1 MNNDRRPFHGRP
13 QYGNNTGGPRNN
25 RVDNRPI
32 IAPIGQSAS
41 VSTGTGSKTTP
52 APTPAKPATSIK
64 TVNHTDAI
72 NEFKGKQVEDSDIP
86 EGHYESESSD
96 DTSTSESTT
105 TTNTA
110 SRGSTTAKTA
120 GHGNRGIMNRNRP
133 MRRPEPPTKSLINTL
148 TKPAESGHLPLVGAG
163 NIRIIPLG
171 GVEKIGMNMTA
182 IEIGND
188 IIVIDAGFGFSE
200 ESTPGVDYILPNTKY
215 LEERKG
221 RVKAIIITH
230 GHLDHI
236 GGIPY
241 IMDRIG
247 NPPMYTRNLTALMVK
262 KRQSE
267 FPHLDPIDFKIVEQN
282 DRIKI
287 GEMVVQFFGVTHT
300 IPDAIG
306 VAIETPYG
314 YVVNPGDFKLDHV
327 DEVPTDEEEK
337 LYSFFNDKKVLMFLG
352 ESTNIENPGF
362 STPERLVLENLDGIV
377 RDIKGRL
384 IVGMFA
390 SHFHRISKIV
400 ESSEKYGKK
409 VLIEGR
415 SMKNNIDIAIQAGML
430 VVRKETLIA
439 PQDIDKYPPDKV
451 VVLATG
457 AQGDEFAALMR
468 MASGTYKHFKLSNRD
483 TILLSASI
491 IPGNEKAVDKLKDK
505 IARTGAKI
513 IHYRTSEVFIHS
525 TGHANRGEI
534 EWLHK
539 KLKPRFFIPIHGTHY
554 KLRQHAE
561 LAMQMGMPADHIV
574 VPDNGTII
582 EIREEGT
589 KLVRMAEKAPDNV
602 VMVDGF
608 TIGDIQDVVIRD
620 RQVLSQDGIFV
631 VIALINAATGKLK
644 KSPDIISRGSVYLRE
659 SQDLLRETRHL
670 VKYVVEQNTENM
682 HPINID
688 YIKDV
693 VSEALSKFIFQHTAK
708 RPIVIPVMIC
718 V

>member
-52 APTPAKPATSIK
+52 AKPTTSAK

-133 MRRPEPPTKSLINTL
+133 MRRPEPPTKSLINNGART
-148 TKPAESGHLPLVGAG
+148 AESGHLPLVGAG

-215 LEERKG
+215 LEERKD

-306 VAIETPYG
+306 VAIETPHG

-589 KLVRMAEKAPDNV
+589 KLVRLAEKAPDNV

>member
-1 MNNDRRPFHGRP
+1 MNDRRPFHGRP
-13 QYGNNTGGPRNN
+13 QYGNGGNRNS
-25 RVDNRPI
+25 RVDNRPV
-32 IAPIGQSAS
+32 IAPIGQSSS
-41 VSTGTGSKTTP
+41 VSTSTGGKAMPSQAP
-52 APTPAKPATSIK
+52 ANAAGAARSSGVDHI
-64 TVNHTDAI
+64 DAL
-72 NEFKGKQVEDSDIP
+72 NEFKGKDTRDIP
-86 EGHYESESSD
+86 AGHYESEEND
-96 DTSTSESTT
+96 D
-105 TTNTA
+105 A
-110 SRGSTTAKTA
+110 SAPAEAPAKASPAARGQGGAAAPKAA
-120 GHGNRGIMNRNRP
+120 GNGRGIMNRNRP
-133 MRRPEPPTKSLINTL
+133 MRRPEPPQKSLINTL
-148 TKPAESGHLPLVGAG
+148 SKPSESGHLPLVGPG

-188 IIVIDAGFGFSE
+188 IIVIDAGFGFTE

-215 LEERKG
+215 LEERKA

-247 NPPMYTRNLTALMVK
+247 NPPMYTRNLTALMIK

-267 FPHLDPIDFKIVEQN
+267 FPHLEPIDFKIVEQN
-282 DRIKI
+282 DRIVIGDMKI
-287 GEMVVQFFGVTHT
+287 QFFGVTHT

-306 VAIETPYG
+306 IAIETPYG

-327 DEVPTDEEEK
+327 DEVPTEEEEK
-337 LYSFFNDKKVLMFLG
+337 LYSFFNDKKTLMLLG

-390 SHFHRISKIV
+390 SHFHRIAKIV
-400 ESSEKYGKK
+400 ESAEKYGKK

-430 VVRKETLIA
+430 VVKKGTLIA
-439 PQDIDKYPPDKV
+439 PQEIDSYPPDKV

-468 MASGTYKHFKLSNRD
+468 MASGSYKHFKLSNRD
-483 TILLSASI
+483 TVLLSASI

-505 IARTGAKI
+505 IARSGAKI

-534 EWLHK
+534 EWLHR

-554 KLRQHAE
+554 KLKQHAE
-561 LAMQMGMPADHIV
+561 LAMQMGMP
-574 VPDNGTII
+574 
-582 EIREEGT
+582 
-589 KLVRMAEKAPDNV
+589 EKAPDNV

-620 RQVLSQDGIFV
+620 RQVLSSDGIFV

>member
-1 MNNDRRPFHGRP
+1 MNDRRPFHGRP
-13 QYGNNTGGPRNN
+13 QYGNNSGGQRNN
-25 RVDNRPI
+25 RIDNRPI

-41 VSTGTGSKTTP
+41 VSTSSSPRTTP
-52 APTPAKPATSIK
+52 INTTNIAPTNTGTTSNS
-64 TVNHTDAI
+64 VNHTDAL
-72 NEFKGKQVEDSDIP
+72 NEFKGL
-86 EGHYESESSD
+86 ESEQP
-96 DTSTSESTT
+96 TTAPKSTT
-105 TTNTA
+105 PTSA
-110 SRGSTTAKTA
+110 PKTA

-133 MRRPEPPTKSLINTL
+133 MRRPEPPQKSLINTL
-148 TKPAESGHLPLVGAG
+148 TKPAESGHLPLVAPG

-182 IEIGND
+182 IEIGED
-188 IIVIDAGFGFSE
+188 IIVIDAGFAFTE
-200 ESTPGVDYILPNTKY
+200 ESTPGIDYILPNTKY
-215 LEERKG
+215 LEERKS

-267 FPHLDPIDFKIVEQN
+267 FPHLEPIDFKIVEQN

-287 GEMVVQFFGVTHT
+287 GGISVQFFGITHT
-300 IPDAIG
+300 IPDCIG
-306 VAIETPYG
+306 IAIETPYG
-314 YVVNPGDFKLDHV
+314 YVVTPGDFKLDHV
-327 DEVPTDEEEK
+327 DEEPTAEEVK
-337 LYSFFNDKKVLMFLG
+337 SYSFFDDKKVLALLAD
-352 ESTNIENPGF
+352 STNIENPGF
-362 STPERLVLENLDGIV
+362 STPERLVLENLDSII
-377 RDIKGRL
+377 RDTKGRM

-390 SHFHRISKIV
+390 SHFHRIAKIV

-415 SMKNNIDIAIQAGML
+415 SMKNNIDIAIQSGML
-430 VVRKETLIA
+430 VVKKGTLIA
-439 PQDIDKYPPDKV
+439 PQEIDNFPPDKV

-468 MASGTYKHFKLSNRD
+468 MASGNYKHFKLSNRD

-505 IARTGAKI
+505 IARTGARI

-525 TGHANRGEI
+525 TGHANRGEL

-561 LAMQMGMPADHIV
+561 LAMQLGMPADHIV

-620 RQVLSQDGIFV
+620 RQVLSSDGIFV
-631 VIALINAATGKLK
+631 VIALINASTGKLK

>member
-1 MNNDRRPFHGRP
+1 MNNNRRPFHGRP
-13 QYGNNTGGPRNN
+13 QYGNNAGGNRNN
-25 RVDNRPI
+25 RIDNRPI

-41 VSTGTGSKTTP
+41 VSTSSTP
-52 APTPAKPATSIK
+52 RTATSSSS
-64 TVNHTDAI
+64 TTSNSVNHTEAL
-72 NEFKGKQVEDSDIP
+72 NEFKGKGTSDIP
-86 EGHYESESSD
+86 AGHYESETNAD
-96 DTSTSESTT
+96 GTIRSTT
-105 TTNTA
+105 PAAKPA
-110 SRGSTTAKTA
+110 SASAPKTS
-120 GHGNRGIMNRNRP
+120 GQGGRGIMNRNRP
-133 MRRPEPPTKSLINTL
+133 MKRPEPPAKSLINNSPKL
-148 TKPAESGHLPLVGAG
+148 AESGHIPPVAPG
-163 NIRIIPLG
+163 NIRIIPLS
-171 GVEKIGMNMTA
+171 GVEKIGTNMTA
-182 IEIGND
+182 IEIGDD
-188 IIVIDAGFGFSE
+188 ILVIDAGFGFTE
-200 ESTPGVDYILPNTKY
+200 AGTPGVDYILPNTKY
-215 LEERKG
+215 LEERKA
-221 RVKAIIITH
+221 RVKGIIITH

-236 GGIPY
+236 GAIPY
-241 IMDRIG
+241 ILDRIG
-247 NPPMYTRNLTALMVK
+247 NPPMYTRNLTALMIK

-267 FPHLDPIDFKIVEQN
+267 FPHLEPIDFKIVEQN
-282 DRIKI
+282 DRVKI
-287 GEMVVQFFGVTHT
+287 GNMSVQFFGVTHT
-300 IPDAIG
+300 IPDSVG

-314 YVVNPGDFKLDHV
+314 YVVNNGDFKLDHV

-337 LYSFFNDKKVLMFLG
+337 SYAFFNDKKVLMLLG

-362 STPERLVLENLDGIV
+362 STPERLVLEGLDTIV

-390 SHFHRISKIV
+390 SHFHRIASV
-400 ESSEKYGKK
+400 VRSAEKYGKK
-409 VLIEGR
+409 VVIEGR
-415 SMKNNIDIAIQAGML
+415 SMKNNIDIAIQAGIL
-430 VVRKETLIA
+430 EIKKDTCIP
-439 PQDIDKYPPDKV
+439 PQDIDNYPPDKI

-468 MASGTYKHFKLSNRD
+468 MANGSYKHFKINNRD
-483 TILLSASI
+483 TVLLSASI
-491 IPGNEKAVDKLKDK
+491 IPGNEIAVDRLKDK
-505 IARTGAKI
+505 LTRMGAKI
-513 IHYRTSEVFIHS
+513 IHYRTSEVFVHS

-534 EWLHK
+534 EWLHR
-539 KLKPRFFIPIHGTHY
+539 KLKPRFLIPIHGNHY
-554 KLRQHAE
+554 KLRQHAD
-561 LAMQMGMPADHIV
+561 LAMELGMPADHIV
-574 VPDNGTII
+574 VPDNGTIV
-582 EIREEGT
+582 EIQDEGR
-589 KLVRMAEKAPDNV
+589 KLVKFAEKAPNNV

>member
-1 MNNDRRPFHGRP
+1 MNNRRPFHGRP
-13 QYGNNTGGPRNN
+13 NLHQNDT
-25 RVDNRPI
+25 RPA
-32 IAPIGQSAS
+32 IAPRGVSS
-41 VSTGTGSKTTP
+41 VSSS
-52 APTPAKPATSIK
+52 ATSSQTPI
-64 TVNHTDAI
+64 THSDAV
-72 NEFKGKQVEDSDIP
+72 NEFKVQP
-86 EGHYESESSD
+86 EIVPMQSAAQPQRRTSSSPTGRGGFD
-96 DTSTSESTT
+96 RRGVGQGAGQ
-105 TTNTA
+105 NA
-110 SRGSTTAKTA
+110 SGNGGGGNNA
-120 GHGNRGIMNRNRP
+120 GNRRRSH
-133 MRRPEPPTKSLINTL
+133 MRRPEPPMRSLTSTL
-148 TKPAESGHLPLVGAG
+148 NKPAESAHLPLVAPG

-188 IIVIDAGFGFSE
+188 IIVIDAGFGFSDE
-200 ESTPGVDYILPNTKY
+200 NTPGIDYILPNTKY
-215 LEERKG
+215 LEERKS
-221 RVKAIIITH
+221 RVKGILITH

-267 FPHLDPIDFKIVEQN
+267 FPHLEPIDFKIVEQN
-282 DRIKI
+282 DRIKVGDMSI
-287 GEMVVQFFGVTHT
+287 QFFGVTHT
-300 IPDAIG
+300 IPDSMGI
-306 VAIETPYG
+306 AIETPYG
-314 YVVNPGDFKLDHV
+314 YVVTPGDFKLDHV
-327 DEVPTDEEEK
+327 DEVPTQEEEK
-337 LYSFFNDKKVLMFLG
+337 SYSFFNDKKVLMLLG

-362 STPERLVLENLDGIV
+362 STPERIVLENLDSIV

-390 SHFHRISKIV
+390 SHFHRIAAIIQ
-400 ESSEKYGKK
+400 SSEKYGKK
-409 VLIEGR
+409 VIIEGR
-415 SMKNNIDIAIQAGML
+415 SMKNNVDVAVASGLLTIN
-430 VVRKETLIA
+430 KSTLIA

-468 MASGTYKHFKLSNRD
+468 MATGSYKHFKISDRD
-483 TILLSASI
+483 TVLLSASI
-491 IPGNEKAVDKLKDK
+491 IPGNERAVDKLKDK
-505 IARTGAKI
+505 LTRMGAKI
-513 IHYRTSEVFIHS
+513 MHYRTSEVFIHS

-554 KLRQHAE
+554 KLKLHAE
-561 LAMQMGMPADHIV
+561 LAMQMGMAKDHIV

-582 EIREEGT
+582 EIQDNGE
-589 KLVRMAEKAPDNV
+589 KLVRLSEKAPDNV

-620 RQVLSQDGIFV
+620 RQVLSEDGIFV

-659 SQDLLRETRHL
+659 SQELLRETRFL
-670 VKYVVEQNTENM
+670 VKNVVEQHTANM

-693 VSEALSKFIFQHTAK
+693 VSDSLGKFLFQQTAK
-708 RPIVIPVMIC
+708 RPIIIPVMIC

>member
-1 MNNDRRPFHGRP
+1 MNNRRPFHGRP
-13 QYGNNTGGPRNN
+13 RYNNHGNPTQNKQMNPNQNN
-25 RVDNRPI
+25 STQP
-32 IAPIGQSAS
+32 
-41 VSTGTGSKTTP
+41 VS
-52 APTPAKPATSIK
+52 
-64 TVNHTDAI
+64 HTDAI
-72 NEFKGKQVEDSDIP
+72 NEFKGPAQ
-86 EGHYESESSD
+86 
-96 DTSTSESTT
+96 
-105 TTNTA
+105 
-110 SRGSTTAKTA
+110 TTAQANPVPTRA
-120 GHGNRGIMNRNRP
+120 TPAPVASSRSSAPAQANRTPSNQGGGRGIMNRNRP
-133 MRRPEPPTKSLINTL
+133 MRRPEPPQKSLINTL
-148 TKPAESGHLPLVGAG
+148 HKPAESGHIPPVAPG

-182 IEIGND
+182 VEIGND
-188 IIVIDAGFGFSE
+188 IIVIDAGFGFTE
-200 ESTPGVDYILPNTKY
+200 ENTPGVDYILPNTKY
-215 LEERKG
+215 LEERKS

-267 FPHLDPIDFKIVEQN
+267 FPHLDPIDFKIVEKD
-282 DRIKI
+282 DRVKI
-287 GEMVVQFFGVTHT
+287 GDMSVQFFGVTHT
-300 IPDAIG
+300 IPDSIG

-314 YVVNPGDFKLDHV
+314 YVVNNGDFKLDHV
-327 DEVPTDEEEK
+327 NEVPTDEEEK
-337 LYSFFNDKKVLMFLG
+337 SYAFFNDKKVLVLLG

-362 STPERLVLENLDGIV
+362 STPERLVLEGLDSIV
-377 RDIKGRL
+377 KDIKGRL

-390 SHFHRISKIV
+390 SHFHRIASIV
-400 ESSEKYGKK
+400 QSAEKYGKK
-409 VLIEGR
+409 VVVEGR
-415 SMKNNIDIAIQAGML
+415 SMKNNIDIAIQANILTIKKG
-430 VVRKETLIA
+430 TIIS
-439 PQDIDKYPPDKV
+439 PQEIDNYPPDKV

-468 MASGTYKHFKLSNRD
+468 MATGSYKHFKINNRD
-483 TILLSASI
+483 TVLLSASI
-491 IPGNEKAVDKLKDK
+491 IPGNERAVDKLKDK
-505 IARTGAKI
+505 LTRMGAKI
-513 IHYRTSEVFIHS
+513 IHYRTSEVFVHS

-539 KLKPRFFIPIHGTHY
+539 KLKPRYLVPIHGNHY
-554 KLRQHAE
+554 KLRQHAD
-561 LAMQMGMPADHIV
+561 LAMELGMPADRII

-582 EIREEGT
+582 EIQDEGQKMV
-589 KLVRMAEKAPDNV
+589 KLAEKAPDNV

-631 VIALINAATGKLK
+631 VIALINASTGKLK

-688 YIKDV
+688 YIKDI

>member
-1 MNNDRRPFHGRP
+1 MNNRRPFHGRP
-13 QYGNNTGGPRNN
+13 GPLRTPRPPFQNNNTS
-25 RVDNRPI
+25 NRPQI
-32 IAPIGQSAS
+32 VP
-41 VSTGTGSKTTP
+41 V
-52 APTPAKPATSIK
+52 
-64 TVNHTDAI
+64 HTDAI
-72 NEFKGKQVEDSDIP
+72 NEFKDRPVIEPVRVDTRPDIRTPRPVIVQPQRGP
-86 EGHYESESSD
+86 ERRPAGNNSS
-96 DTSTSESTT
+96 S
-105 TTNTA
+105 NNRR
-110 SRGSTTAKTA
+110 RGQT
-120 GHGNRGIMNRNRP
+120 
-133 MRRPEPPTKSLINTL
+133 RRPEPPQRRLTNTIQRA
-148 TKPAESGHLPLVGAG
+148 PESSHIPLLAAG

-188 IIVIDAGFGFSE
+188 IVVIDAGFGFSDE
-200 ESTPGVDYILPNTKY
+200 NTPGIDYILPNTKY

-221 RVKAIIITH
+221 RVKGIIITH

-267 FPHLDPIDFKIVEQN
+267 FPHLEPIDYKIVEQN

-287 GEMVVQFFGVTHT
+287 GDISIQFFGVTHT
-300 IPDAIG
+300 IPDSMGI
-306 VAIETPYG
+306 AIETPNG
-314 YVVNPGDFKLDHV
+314 YVVTPGDFKLDHV
-327 DEVPTDEEEK
+327 DEVPTEEEEK
-337 LYSFFNDKKVLMFLG
+337 SYAFFNDKKVLLLLG

-362 STPERLVLENLDGIV
+362 STPERIVLENLDTIV

-390 SHFHRISKIV
+390 SHFHRIAAII

-409 VLIEGR
+409 VVIEGR
-415 SMKNNIDIAIQAGML
+415 SMKNNVDVAIAAGIL
-430 VVRKETLIA
+430 HLKKGTIIL

-468 MASGTYKHFKLSNRD
+468 MATGSYKHFKLNNRD
-483 TILLSASI
+483 TVLLSASI
-491 IPGNEKAVDKLKDK
+491 IPGNEGAVDKLKDRL
-505 IARTGAKI
+505 ARMGAKI
-513 IHYRTSEVFIHS
+513 MHYRTSEVFIHS

-554 KLRQHAE
+554 KLKQHAE
-561 LAMQMGMPADHIV
+561 LAMQMGMPANHIV

-582 EIREEGT
+582 EIQDSGEKMV
-589 KLVRMAEKAPDNV
+589 KLSEKAPDNV

-620 RQVLSQDGIFV
+620 RQVLSEDGIFV
-631 VIALINAATGKLK
+631 VIALINASTGKLK

-659 SQDLLRETRHL
+659 SQELLRETRYL
-670 VKYVVEQNTENM
+670 VKNVVEQNTENM

-693 VSEALSKFIFQHTAK
+693 VSDSLGKFLFQQTAK
-708 RPIVIPVMIC
+708 RPIIIPVMIC

>member
-1 MNNDRRPFHGRP
+1 MNNDRRPYNR
-13 QYGNNTGGPRNN
+13 QSNYRNN
-25 RVDNRPI
+25 NVDNRPI
-32 IAPIGQSAS
+32 IAPIGQNAS
-41 VSTGTGSKTTP
+41 VSTGTSPRKS
-52 APTPAKPATSIK
+52 ASDS
-64 TVNHTDAI
+64 VSHTDAL
-72 NEFKGKQVEDSDIP
+72 NEFKGIEQTTPSASV
-86 EGHYESESSD
+86 SETTATTTS
-96 DTSTSESTT
+96 STSAITS
-105 TTNTA
+105 TNTA
-110 SRGSTTAKTA
+110 PSKTG

-133 MRRPEPPTKSLINTL
+133 MRRPEPPQKSLINTL
-148 TKPAESGHLPLVGAG
+148 SRPAESGHIPKVAPG

-182 IEIGND
+182 IEIGED
-188 IIVIDAGFGFSE
+188 IIVVDAGFGFTE
-200 ESTPGVDYILPNTKY
+200 ENTPGVDYILPNTKY
-215 LEERKG
+215 LEERKS

-267 FPHLDPIDFKIVEQN
+267 FPHLDPIDYKIVEQN

-287 GEMVVQFFGVTHT
+287 GDISVQFFGITHT
-300 IPDAIG
+300 IPDCIG
-306 VAIETPYG
+306 IAIETPYG
-314 YVVNPGDFKLDHV
+314 YVVTPGDFKLDHV
-327 DEVPTDEEEK
+327 EGEPTPEEVK
-337 LYSFFNDKKVLMFLG
+337 LYSFFEGKKVLALLAD
-352 ESTNIENPGF
+352 STNVENPGF
-362 STPERLVLENLDGIV
+362 STPERLVLENLDTII
-377 RDIKGRL
+377 RDTKGRM

-390 SHFHRISKIV
+390 SHFHRIAKIV

-409 VLIEGR
+409 VVIEGR

-430 VVRKETLIA
+430 VVKKGTIIA
-439 PQDIDKYPPDKV
+439 PQEVDNYPPDKV
-451 VVLATG
+451 IVLATG

-468 MASGTYKHFKLSNRD
+468 MASGNYKHFKLSNRD

-525 TGHANRGEI
+525 TGHANRGEL

-539 KLKPRFFIPIHGTHY
+539 KLKPRFFVPIHGTHY
-554 KLRQHAE
+554 KLVLHAE
-561 LAMQMGMPADHIV
+561 LAMQLGMPADHIV
-574 VPDNGTII
+574 IPDNGTII

-589 KLVRMAEKAPDNV
+589 KLVRMTEKAPDNV

-631 VIALINAATGKLK
+631 VIALINASTGKLK

>member
-1 MNNDRRPFHGRP
+1 MNNRRPFHGRP
-13 QYGNNTGGPRNN
+13 GQLRDPRPPFRNN
-25 RVDNRPI
+25 QTTTQRPRI
-32 IAPIGQSAS
+32 VP
-41 VSTGTGSKTTP
+41 V
-52 APTPAKPATSIK
+52 
-64 TVNHTDAI
+64 HTDAI
-72 NEFKGKQVEDSDIP
+72 NEFKDKPEPARVDTRPDIRTP
-86 EGHYESESSD
+86 RPAVASNPAPQQRGQDRRPGHNSS
-96 DTSTSESTT
+96 S
-105 TTNTA
+105 NNRR
-110 SRGSTTAKTA
+110 RGQ
-120 GHGNRGIMNRNRP
+120 
-133 MRRPEPPTKSLINTL
+133 MRRPEPPQRRLTNTVQRA
-148 TKPAESGHLPLVGAG
+148 PESGHIPPLAPG

-188 IIVIDAGFGFSE
+188 IVVIDAGFGFSDE
-200 ESTPGVDYILPNTKY
+200 NTPGIDYILPNTKY
-215 LEERKG
+215 LEERREKVKG
-221 RVKAIIITH
+221 IIITH

-267 FPHLDPIDFKIVEQN
+267 FPHLEPIDYKIVEKN

-287 GEMVVQFFGVTHT
+287 GDISIQFFGVTHT
-300 IPDAIG
+300 IPDSMGI
-306 VAIETPYG
+306 AIETPNG
-314 YVVNPGDFKLDHV
+314 YVVTPGDFKLDHV
-327 DEVPTDEEEK
+327 DEVPTEEEEK
-337 LYSFFNDKKVLMFLG
+337 SYAFFDNKKVLLLLG

-362 STPERLVLENLDGIV
+362 STPERIVLENLDTIV

-390 SHFHRISKIV
+390 SHFHRIAAII

-409 VLIEGR
+409 VVIEGR
-415 SMKNNIDIAIQAGML
+415 SMKNNVDVAIAAGIL
-430 VVRKETLIA
+430 HLKKGTIIL
-439 PQDIDKYPPDKV
+439 PQDIDKYPPDKI

-468 MASGTYKHFKLSNRD
+468 MATGSYKHFKLNNRD
-483 TILLSASI
+483 TVLLSASI
-491 IPGNEKAVDKLKDK
+491 IPGNERAVDKLKDK
-505 IARTGAKI
+505 LARMGAKI
-513 IHYRTSEVFIHS
+513 MHYRTSEVFIHS

-534 EWLHK
+534 EWLHR

-554 KLRQHAE
+554 KLKQHAE
-561 LAMQMGMPADHIV
+561 LAMQMGMPADHII

-582 EIREEGT
+582 EIQDEGERMI
-589 KLVRMAEKAPDNV
+589 KLAEKAPDNV

-620 RQVLSQDGIFV
+620 RQVLSEDGIFV
-631 VIALINAATGKLK
+631 VIALINASTGKLK

-659 SQDLLRETRHL
+659 SQELLRETRYL
-670 VKYVVEQNTENM
+670 VKNVVEQNTENM

-693 VSEALSKFIFQHTAK
+693 VSDSLGKFLFQQTAK
-708 RPIVIPVMIC
+708 RPIIIPVMIC

>member
-13 QYGNNTGGPRNN
+13 QYGNNASGPRNN
-25 RVDNRPI
+25 RIDNRPI

-41 VSTGTGSKTTP
+41 VSTSTSPRSTVVP
-52 APTPAKPATSIK
+52 ASAKSPSSSNASI
-64 TVNHTDAI
+64 NHTDAL
-72 NEFKGKQVEDSDIP
+72 NEFKGKTHWEDMGEP
-86 EGHYESESSD
+86 SSNLND
-96 DTSTSESTT
+96 DNVAEQKTQTTST
-105 TTNTA
+105 NRPTA
-110 SRGSTTAKTA
+110 SASKTA

-133 MRRPEPPTKSLINTL
+133 MRRPEPPQKSLINTGARL
-148 TKPAESGHLPLVGAG
+148 AESGHLPLVGSG

-215 LEERKG
+215 LEERKD

-267 FPHLDPIDFKIVEQN
+267 FPHLEPIDFKIVEQN
-282 DRIKI
+282 DRIRI
-287 GEMVVQFFGVTHT
+287 GDIVVQFFGVTHT

-306 VAIETPYG
+306 IAIETPYG

-327 DEVPTDEEEK
+327 DEVPTAEEEK
-337 LYSFFNDKKVLMFLG
+337 LYSFFNDKKVLMLLG

-390 SHFHRISKIV
+390 SHFHRIAKIV

-430 VVRKETLIA
+430 VVKKETLIA
-439 PQDIDKYPPDKV
+439 PQDIEKYPPDKV

-505 IARTGAKI
+505 IARAGAKI

-561 LAMQMGMPADHIV
+561 LAMQIMGMPADHIV

-589 KLVRMAEKAPDNV
+589 KLVRMTEKAPDNV

>member
-1 MNNDRRPFHGRP
+1 MNRRPFHGRP
-13 QYGNNTGGPRNN
+13 NN
-25 RVDNRPI
+25 RFSQNNKQPNNSRP
-32 IAPIGQSAS
+32 AQSAQS
-41 VSTGTGSKTTP
+41 TSTGAIPVATGT
-52 APTPAKPATSIK
+52 ATAVS
-64 TVNHTDAI
+64 HTGAI
-72 NEFKGKQVEDSDIP
+72 NEFKGTTTSYSHTTPQP
-86 EGHYESESSD
+86 QA
-96 DTSTSESTT
+96 TMQRTQSTSHTQ
-105 TTNTA
+105 
-110 SRGSTTAKTA
+110 
-120 GHGNRGIMNRNRP
+120 GHGHTQQGPRKSPGGSRIMNRNRP
-133 MRRPEPPTKSLINTL
+133 MRRPEPPQRKLINTL
-148 TKPAESGHLPLVGAG
+148 PKPAESGHIPPVAPG

-182 IEIGND
+182 VEIGND
-188 IIVIDAGFGFSE
+188 IIIIDAGFAFKE
-200 ESTPGVDYILPNTKY
+200 EGTPGVDYILPNTKY
-215 LEERKG
+215 LEERKSKI
-221 RVKAIIITH
+221 RAIIITH

-247 NPPMYTRNLTALMVK
+247 NPPMYTRNLTMLMVK

-267 FPHLDPIDFKIVEQN
+267 FPHLDPIDFKIVEKD
-282 DRIKI
+282 DRVKI
-287 GEMVVQFFGVTHT
+287 GDMSVQFFGVTHT
-300 IPDAIG
+300 IPDSIG

-314 YVVNPGDFKLDHV
+314 YVVNNGDFKLDHV
-327 DEVPTDEEEK
+327 DEVPTAEEEK
-337 LYSFFNDKKVLMFLG
+337 SYSFFNDKKVLMLLG
-352 ESTNIENPGF
+352 ESTNIENAGF
-362 STPERLVLENLDGIV
+362 STPERLVLQGLDQIV
-377 RDIKGRL
+377 REIKGRL

-390 SHFHRISKIV
+390 SHFHRIASIV
-400 ESSEKYGKK
+400 ESAEKYGKK
-409 VLIEGR
+409 VIIEGR
-415 SMKNNIDIAIQAGML
+415 SMKNNIDIAIQANILKINKG
-430 VVRKETLIA
+430 TIIS
-439 PQDIDKYPPDKV
+439 PQEIDNYPPDKV

-468 MASGTYKHFKLSNRD
+468 MATGSYKHFKISNRD
-483 TILLSASI
+483 TVLLSASI
-491 IPGNEKAVDKLKDK
+491 IPGNERAVDKLKDK
-505 IARTGAKI
+505 LTRMGAKI
-513 IHYRTSEVFIHS
+513 IHYRTSEVFVHS

-539 KLKPRFFIPIHGTHY
+539 KLKPRFLIPIHGNHY
-554 KLRQHAE
+554 KLQQHAD
-561 LAMQMGMPADHIV
+561 LAMQLGMPADHII

-582 EIREEGT
+582 EIQDEGQ
-589 KLVRMAEKAPDNV
+589 KLVKLAVKAPDNV

-659 SQDLLRETRHL
+659 SQELLRETRYL
-670 VKYVVEQNTENM
+670 VKHVVEQNTEHM